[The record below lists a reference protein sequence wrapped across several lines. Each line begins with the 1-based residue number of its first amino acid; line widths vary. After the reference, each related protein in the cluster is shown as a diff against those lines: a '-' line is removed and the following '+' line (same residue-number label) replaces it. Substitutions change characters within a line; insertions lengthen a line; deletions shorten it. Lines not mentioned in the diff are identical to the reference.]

1 MKFAVVF
8 VCFFFCISLR
18 NVESKP
24 ILDEII
30 GGIVDDLD
38 NVVDQVGCIVQGLG
52 DLVNE
57 RPSEGCSQNNDG
69 SNSNNTNNDNE
80 ASATSSNDGGGK

>member
-38 NVVDQVGCIVQGLG
+38 NVVDQVGCIVQGLD

>member
-30 GGIVDDLD
+30 GGVVDDLT
-38 NVVDQVGCIVQGLG
+38 NVVNQVGCIVQGLG

-69 SNSNNTNNDNE
+69 SNSNNNNDNNETSE
-80 ASATSSNDGGGK
+80 ASPNNEGAT